1 MRQVII
7 DLVEC
12 INGVSDTRSKKE
24 LATIVR
30 RELEID
36 LQDAGVTSD
45 NTRVTQREVSL
56 ANNGKKLEAVKLYKK
71 RTGAS
76 LIDAKHAVEAA
87 MSGRRMADPKN
98 SDYRYVYNDVE
109 AQDAGLKSF

>member
-12 INGVSDTRSKKE
+12 INAVSDTRSKKE

-56 ANNGKKLEAVKLYKK
+56 ANNGKKLDAVKLYKK

-87 MSGRRMADPKN
+87 MG
-98 SDYRYVYNDVE
+98 YNW
-109 AQDAGLKSF
+109 KSSPASF